1 MAPLTVLQLKTRF
14 GGFPVDPLGGDSLVN
29 PPGVPPVVGV
39 GEGVKVGPG
48 MVWVAVGT
56 KVAVGGMGVCVGA
69 VADTEKLHQAPLS
82 AKTDPFDLTATT
94 CQ

>member
-1 MAPLTVLQLKTRF
+1 M
-14 GGFPVDPLGGDSLVN
+14 VN

-48 MVWVAVGT
+48 MVWVGVGEGVLEGPGTVWVGVGT
-56 KVAVGGMGVCVGA
+56 RVAVGGMGVGVGA
-69 VADTEKLHQAPLS
+69 VPDTEKLHQAPLS
-82 AKTDPFDLTATT
+82 ANTDPFDLTATT

>member
-1 MAPLTVLQLKTRF
+1 MVK
-14 GGFPVDPLGGDSLVN
+14 

-48 MVWVAVGT
+48 MVWVGVGIRVVVGGIGVGVGT
-56 KVAVGGMGVCVGA
+56 VP
-69 VADTEKLHQAPLS
+69 DTEKLHQAPLS